1 MNLNTRFEFDGKL
14 KTVLFAGIGLGVL
27 GLLMSFIGDDQFHT
41 RFWTNWLHNSLFFTG
56 IALFML
62 FFLTAQITAFGG
74 WNTAFKR
81 VWEAMGEFL
90 WIGAILIG
98 VLTIGVW
105 GHLHHLYHWNV
116 PGVNDPTSPE
126 YDEIIAGKSGF
137 LNPVFYT
144 VSTIGFL
151 LLWYF
156 WAKKLRQ
163 ASVDQDTH
171 ETESFDYY
179 KKQRK
184 WSASALPIIGFL
196 SPVFLWQVLMSI
208 DTHWYSTMFA
218 WYTSASLFLAG
229 LALTIMVIIFMK
241 SQGYMGYVTREHL
254 HDLGKY
260 LFGISVFWTYLWFD
274 QFMLIWYANNGEE
287 TVYFNERMTNYPVLF
302 WGNLLLNFVTPFL
315 ILMRNDTKRKVGSM
329 FFVAL
334 IVFIGHWWDVFHMV
348 KPGAR
353 LAAMHAEHSV
363 HHSDATHHDDAHT
376 TTLSAADMA
385 HEKENAAHTHDT
397 HSQNVAGGEQGHED
411 HADAAAPVQVAAA
424 SSAPQS
430 GNAYGDD
437 HHNGDEHHGDAAHG
451 GKLPFKAGFTLP
463 GFAEIFVFIGFL
475 SLFLFF
481 LFNKLASVS
490 LVPLRDPFIEESLHH
505 ETGTY
510 PEGEERG
517 DNHH

>member
-14 KTVLFAGIGLGVL
+14 KTVLFAGMGLGVL

-74 WNTAFKR
+74 WNTVFKR

-90 WIGAILIG
+90 GIGAILIG
-98 VLTIGVW
+98 VLTLGVW
-105 GHLHHLYHWNV
+105 AHLHHLYHWNV
-116 PGVNDPTSPE
+116 PGVNDPASPE

-144 VSTIGFL
+144 VSTIGFI

-156 WAKKLRQ
+156 WAKNLRK
-163 ASVDQDTH
+163 ASIEQDTN

-196 SPVFLWQVLMSI
+196 SPVFIWQVLMSI

-229 LALTIMVIIFMK
+229 LSLTIMVIIFMK
-241 SQGYMGYVTREHL
+241 SQGYMEYVTREHL

-302 WGNLLLNFVTPFL
+302 WGNLLLNFVTPFF
-315 ILMRNDTKRKVGSM
+315 ILMRNDTKRKLGTM
-329 FFVAL
+329 FFVSL
-334 IVFIGHWWDVFHMV
+334 VVFIGHWWDVFHMV

-353 LAAMHAEHSV
+353 LAAMHAEHGA
-363 HHSDATHHDDAHT
+363 HHSDASHHDDGHT
-376 TTLSAADMA
+376 KTLTAADMA
-385 HEKENAAHTHDT
+385 HADDSHAHDAHGATGESDAHGQAAGSH
-397 HSQNVAGGEQGHED
+397 
-411 HADAAAPVQVAAA
+411 AAAVETAVASAA
-424 SSAPQS
+424 SHE
-430 GNAYGDD
+430 GD
-437 HHNGDEHHGDAAHG
+437 GHGEDAHGAGAHG

-481 LFNKLASVS
+481 LFNKLTSAS
-490 LVPLRDPFIEESLHH
+490 LVPLRDPFLEESLHH
-505 ETGTY
+505 ETGVF

-517 DNHH
+517 DDHH